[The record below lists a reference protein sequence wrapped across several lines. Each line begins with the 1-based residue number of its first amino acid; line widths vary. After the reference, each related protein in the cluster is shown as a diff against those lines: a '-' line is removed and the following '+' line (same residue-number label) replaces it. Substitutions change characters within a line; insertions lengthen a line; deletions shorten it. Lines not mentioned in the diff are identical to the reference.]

1 MKSKKIMVL
10 FSCATLLIACFA
22 MPMTAS
28 ASSYD
33 RALAVENAR
42 EWVDGYTGIDWY
54 TMDSDCT
61 NFVSTCEAYAGV
73 VSVVP
78 NTIPVTSN
86 IFRDWCLDESTDT
99 WYMVKMNNDRLIGPD
114 ICWTY
119 SSSWAFVSDF
129 REYFSGSEYANSNA
143 IASVSQYS
151 ISNATN
157 ISTLCSKLK
166 AGDVIQYGNSGH
178 SAIITKTGTSK
189 SSVKY
194 CGHSDPRSDEPLST
208 FISGCQAR
216 GSNSVYVI
224 HFS

>member
-1 MKSKKIMVL
+1 MKSKKLMAL

-33 RALAVENAR
+33 RSLAVENAR
-42 EWVDGYTGIDWY
+42 EWANGYTGIDWY

-73 VSVVP
+73 VSIVP
-78 NTIPVTSN
+78 DNIPVTSN
-86 IFRDWCLDESTDT
+86 IFDDWYCDDSVDT
-99 WYMVKMNNDRLIGPD
+99 WYLVKMRNSRPIGKQT
-114 ICWTY
+114 CWTY
-119 SSSWAFVSDF
+119 SSSWAIVSDF
-129 REYFSGSEYANSNA
+129 REYFSGSDYEESND
-143 IASVSQYS
+143 IASVTQYS
-151 ISNATN
+151 ISSASN

-178 SAIITKTGTSK
+178 SAIITKTGTNQ
-189 SSVKY
+189 SSVEF
-194 CGHSDPRSDEPLST
+194 CGHSNTRLDEPLST
-208 FISGCQAR
+208 FISGCQAK